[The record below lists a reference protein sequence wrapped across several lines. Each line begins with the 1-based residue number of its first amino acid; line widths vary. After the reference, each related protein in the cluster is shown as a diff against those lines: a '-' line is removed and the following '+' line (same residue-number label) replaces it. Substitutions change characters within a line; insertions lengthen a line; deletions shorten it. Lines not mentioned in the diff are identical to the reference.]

1 MADDDL
7 EFIVEDSFRITGRG
21 TGVLGKWRSGRFM
34 SGSGGYVQLESGE
47 TVSVRRITV
56 EYARMEG
63 GGERVGLLLYD
74 LTPDQVPR
82 GSVIRSGKS

>member
-1 MADDDL
+1 MADDDF

-21 TGVLGKWRSGRFM
+21 AGVVGEWRSGRFI
-34 SGSGGYVQLESGE
+34 SGSGGYVQLASGE
-47 TVSVRRITV
+47 TIAVRRISV

-74 LTPDQVPR
+74 LTPAQVPR
-82 GSVIRSGKS
+82 GSVIRWGES

>member
-1 MADDDL
+1 MADEDL
-7 EFIVEDSFRITGRG
+7 EFIVESSFRITGLG
-21 TGVLGKWRSGRFM
+21 TGVLGEWRSGRSV

-74 LTPDQVPR
+74 LTPAQVSP
-82 GSVIRSGKS
+82 GSVIRSGKT